1 MSKCTPWFVRCIKPN
16 VEKAPMYF
24 DEQVVL
30 AQLRYTGMLETIR
43 IRKLGYP
50 IRVRFH
56 TFADRY
62 FVLLPDQFNVLGRRR
77 DDKDVCSTVLSK
89 INPKWALDWQMG
101 MTKVS

>member
-1 MSKCTPWFVRCIKPN
+1 MCC
-16 VEKAPMYF
+16 
-24 DEQVVL
+24 
-30 AQLRYTGMLETIR
+30 
-43 IRKLGYP
+43 
-50 IRVRFH
+50 
-56 TFADRY
+56 RY